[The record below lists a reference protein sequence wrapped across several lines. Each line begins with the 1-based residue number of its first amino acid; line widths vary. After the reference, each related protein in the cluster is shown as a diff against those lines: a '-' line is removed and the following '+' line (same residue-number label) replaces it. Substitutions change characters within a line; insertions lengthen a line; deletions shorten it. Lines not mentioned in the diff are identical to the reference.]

1 MPINQFAIS
10 PHALSYLRNCG
21 YTVDTSMDSFIQ
33 TWWSWYAGENN
44 FYKVPYIDQNNHKH
58 TRERLSLHPARRC
71 AREWASLLL
80 NEDTTISVDA
90 PRANDWLNAFLDCS
104 DFWPNGQTL
113 IEKAFALGTSAWAL
127 SFEVGESQ
135 TNIRIR
141 RYDARMIIPLSW
153 DDDGVTECAFCTR
166 VSVRGKT
173 YEQLLIHS
181 LDQDTNQ
188 YVIQTVIFDK
198 GEIIN
203 PETMG
208 FLAEYETHC
217 PSPTFAVIRPGIEN
231 ICVDLSPFGM
241 SVFADAVD
249 VIKSVDLCW
258 DAFMQ
263 EVDLT
268 EVKVFM
274 DESMIDIRTADGKR
288 VPIPK
293 ADNNRIF
300 RKLLGQSGSDLY
312 EVFSPEIRA
321 EPLRTALNAA
331 LSMYGDQ
338 TGFGQN
344 YFVLD
349 KNGGLK
355 TATEVHS
362 DNSALTR
369 NIKKHERQIRNAI
382 QTIVTALLVCAK
394 ANCGVDIEEDFGAVQ
409 VMFDDS
415 IITDTQ
421 TDKNMMLSE
430 VNSGLV
436 PKWMYLTKFYGL
448 SEEEA
453 QALIPSEE
461 VIDIGF

>member
-1 MPINQFAIS
+1 
-10 PHALSYLRNCG
+10 
-21 YTVDTSMDSFIQ
+21 MDSFIQ
-33 TWWSWYAGENN
+33 TWWSWYTGDDS
-44 FYKVPYIDQNNHKH
+44 FYNVPYVDQQDRRMMRK
-58 TRERLSLHPARRC
+58 RLSLRPARRC

-90 PRANDWLNAFLDCS
+90 PNANAWLNAYLGRS

-127 SFEVGESQ
+127 SFDVTENA
-135 TNIRIR
+135 TDIRIR

-153 DDDGVTECAFCTR
+153 DDDGVTECAFCSR
-166 VSVRGKT
+166 VSVRGIT
-173 YEQLLIHS
+173 YDQLLIHS
-181 LDQDTNQ
+181 YDAETNQ
-188 YVIQTVIFDK
+188 YLIETVVFDK
-198 GEIIN
+198 GEIID
-203 PETMG
+203 PESMG
-208 FLAEYETHC
+208 FLGVYETHC
-217 PSPTFAVIRPGIEN
+217 PTPTFAVIRPGIEN

-241 SVFADAVD
+241 SVFADAID
-249 VIKSVDLCW
+249 AIKGVDLCY
-258 DAFMQ
+258 DAIMQ
-263 EVDLT
+263 EIDLT

-274 DESMIDIRTADGKR
+274 DESMIDTRTHDGKR
-288 VPIPK
+288 IPIPK
-293 ADNNRIF
+293 APNNRIF
-300 RKLLGQSGSDLY
+300 RKLFGQSGNDLY
-312 EVFSPEIRA
+312 EVFSPEIRIEPIKTAFDVALA
-321 EPLRTALNAA
+321 EF
-331 LSMYGDQ
+331 GDQ

-344 YFVLD
+344 YFTLD

-362 DNSALTR
+362 DNAALTR

-382 QTIVTALLVCAK
+382 QTIVIALLTCARD
-394 ANCGVDIEEDFGAVQ
+394 CGATIEEELGSVN

-448 SEEEA
+448 SEDEA
-453 QALIPSEE
+453 KKLVPEQEI
-461 VIDIGF
+461 VDVGF